1 MSGIT
6 SEIHEDREIMI
17 IDFSDCKEDQMI
29 VLMTEFRN
37 KLIAGKKMEL
47 ILTVLNEKSYI
58 TPKFMKAF
66 REGRSEEAIVFIQR

>member
-37 KLIAGKKMEL
+37 KLIAEKKW
-47 ILTVLNEKSYI
+47 N
-58 TPKFMKAF
+58 
-66 REGRSEEAIVFIQR
+66 